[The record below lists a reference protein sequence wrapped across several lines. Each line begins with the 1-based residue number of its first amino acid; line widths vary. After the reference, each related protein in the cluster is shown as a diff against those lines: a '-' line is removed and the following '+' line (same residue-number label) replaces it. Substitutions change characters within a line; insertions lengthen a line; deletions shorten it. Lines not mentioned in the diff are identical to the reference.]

1 MLETGQMQ
9 ETDWDVVFVGTA
21 FKQYQIR
28 LTFGNETWLGTKCQ
42 GSLTWFHSSESM
54 EQCLF
59 DLVRLSTGLGKHM
72 KKQYTWEETTI
83 LNRSELSFGSQ
94 VIFVCL
100 SNHPIDLKRDEH
112 DEPIKQHLKW
122 DHRHH
127 HCPEDQAAL

>member
-72 KKQYTWEETTI
+72 KKTI
-83 LNRSELSFGSQ
+83 YLGRNNNS
-94 VIFVCL
+94 
-100 SNHPIDLKRDEH
+100 
-112 DEPIKQHLKW
+112 EPI
-122 DHRHH
+122 
-127 HCPEDQAAL
+127 